1 MCRKITPIYYC
12 IFIYCAEVDED
23 DEEEEDEAEEGYE
36 DLVDDT
42 RLQREEG
49 PSARE
54 IESERRMRGYLR
66 EYVAKNNCFEE
77 LKLLG
82 KAILQISVQ
91 MILGIF

>member
-1 MCRKITPIYYC
+1 MQRKGTHTQHC
-12 IFIYCAEVDED
+12 MFIYCTEVDED

-66 EYVAKNNCFEE
+66 EYVPKIIVAKSCNY
-77 LKLLG
+77 
-82 KAILQISVQ
+82 
-91 MILGIF
+91 

>member
-1 MCRKITPIYYC
+1 MKCDERLPIFS
-12 IFIYCAEVDED
+12 IAHFWVFICYTEVDED

-66 EYVAKNNCFEE
+66 EYVSKINCIEE
-77 LKLLG
+77 FILL
-82 KAILQISVQ
+82 IP
-91 MILGIF
+91 